1 MVTFKAANNFIFI
14 YLYVHVHV
22 HACVTYIHDTCYA
35 HIHDI
40 VCTLIKALLF
50 QGVRSIN
57 GRIYMY
63 MYVAHKEMY
72 SRATIA
78 TTNRTV

>member
-1 MVTFKAANNFIFI
+1 MI
-14 YLYVHVHV
+14 HVHV
-22 HACVTYIHDTCYA
+22 
-35 HIHDI
+35 HDI

-57 GRIYMY
+57 GRIY
-63 MYVAHKEMY
+63 VARKEMY
-72 SRATIA
+72 TRATIA

>member
-1 MVTFKAANNFIFI
+1 MI
-14 YLYVHVHV
+14 HV
-22 HACVTYIHDTCYA
+22 IA
-35 HIHDI
+35 HIHVHDI

>member
-1 MVTFKAANNFIFI
+1 MI
-14 YLYVHVHV
+14 HV
-22 HACVTYIHDTCYA
+22 IA
-35 HIHDI
+35 HIHVHDI

-78 TTNRTV
+78 TTNRIV